1 MRCWAARMRAAR
13 RGRRTVSRDSVL
25 QGHEVVGDN
34 IAAVNGQKRKPWMTL
49 LRYGLSTAALLLLF
63 KLVRWEEVVSA
74 LRSVAPLGLV
84 LAALLNF
91 ATRCVAAGRTYEV
104 SRASALPVSFSRTLQ
119 ALFISNFW
127 GLALPGVSAG
137 SVATVYR
144 YHRHGAGIMQSLAV
158 LTASRI
164 IELLAFCLLAL
175 VGVATSTAAMTAL
188 GLGVAPLLLGA
199 IALIGLGILVRR
211 RVLVRT
217 PPVES
222 AAPVPAP
229 AAAPVAAS
237 AAASSGSMLQRVCVA
252 AFAALYLLR
261 DLPRTVLA
269 RASGWALLQGV
280 LDAATV
286 LVLAWALGI
295 PMGLPQALWI
305 NALSYLAILLP
316 ISAAGL
322 GMREVAVLAALL
334 PLGVGRADALALA
347 LLMLAMTL
355 LNALVGAALQMFSP
369 AVARQAA

>member
-1 MRCWAARMRAAR
+1 
-13 RGRRTVSRDSVL
+13 
-25 QGHEVVGDN
+25 
-34 IAAVNGQKRKPWMTL
+34 VNGQKRKPWMTL

-63 KLVRWEEVVSA
+63 QLVRWDEVAAA

-84 LAALLNF
+84 LAAMLNF

-104 SRASALPVSFSRTLQ
+104 SRASALPISFSRTLQ

-175 VGVATSTAAMTAL
+175 VGVTTSTGAMSAF
-188 GLGVAPLLLGA
+188 GGVAPLLLGVS
-199 IALIGLGILVRR
+199 ALIGLWIFLRP
-211 RVLVRT
+211 RVPARVSE
-217 PPVES
+217 ES
-222 AAPVPAP
+222 AASIAAPAP
-229 AAAPVAAS
+229 
-237 AAASSGSMLQRVCVA
+237 ASSGSMLQRASVA

-261 DLPRTVLA
+261 DLPRAVLA

-286 LVLAWALGI
+286 LVLALALGI
-295 PMGLPQALWI
+295 PIGLPQALWI

-369 AVARQAA
+369 AISRQTA

>member
-1 MRCWAARMRAAR
+1 MMRVAR
-13 RGRRTVSRDSVL
+13 RGKRTVSRDSVL
-25 QGHEVVGDN
+25 QGHELVGDK

-63 KLVRWEEVVSA
+63 QLVRWDEVVAA

-104 SRASALPVSFSRTLQ
+104 SRSSALPISFSRTLQ

-137 SVATVYR
+137 SVATVYH

-175 VGVATSTAAMTAL
+175 VGVATSTAAMAAL
-188 GLGVAPLLLGA
+188 GLGVAPLLLGV
-199 IALIGLGILVRR
+199 IALVGLVILVRP
-211 RVLVRT
+211 RVPARSA
-217 PPVES
+217 PVES
-222 AAPVPAP
+222 AAPIAAP
-229 AAAPVAAS
+229 AG
-237 AAASSGSMLQRVCVA
+237 ASSGSMLQRICVA

-286 LVLAWALGI
+286 LVLALALGI
-295 PMGLPQALWI
+295 PIGLPQALWI

-355 LNALVGAALQMFSP
+355 LNALVGAAVQMFSP